1 MGLNATKPSDKLTVT
16 CIGVGSQ
23 GTRVMIDLLRMPE
36 VQVAAVCDVS
46 RQSSDYLDWGND
58 ELRKKVR
65 LLLQQPNWGDALLG
79 PAAESRT
86 VDCEPVLHERQIQA
100 CVQRLFRYEDFR
112 ELLSKEN
119 DLDAVVISTPDH
131 WHALIAVT
139 AMRAGKHVYSQKAD
153 GSLSRRSP
161 VDGKKRRHW
170 SGKAS
175 RHLDQ
180 TCLRVLEARI
190 ANTDNG

>member
-79 PAAESRT
+79 PTAESRT

-100 CVQRLFRYEDFR
+100 CVQRLLRLR
-112 ELLSKEN
+112 
-119 DLDAVVISTPDH
+119 
-131 WHALIAVT
+131 
-139 AMRAGKHVYSQKAD
+139 R
-153 GSLSRRSP
+153 LSRAALQGKRSRCP
-161 VDGKKRRHW
+161 
-170 SGKAS
+170 A
-175 RHLDQ
+175 LQ
-180 TCLRVLEARI
+180 TAGMHSSL
-190 ANTDNG
+190 